1 MFLDTFPY
9 NAHTSCS
16 DSIWAGLPILTL
28 EGDSFQSRVASSLL
42 KTTGLNELITKN
54 EKEYVEKAIY
64 IAKNKEYLNQLK
76 KKLLTSKDNNP
87 LFDNKSFTH
96 NIEKAYSI
104 IFEKHINEKD
114 PEDVYL

>member
-1 MFLDTFPY
+1 MNINDY
-9 NAHTSCS
+9 IVN
-16 DSIWAGLPILTL
+16 
-28 EGDSFQSRVASSLL
+28 
-42 KTTGLNELITKN
+42 KN
-54 EKEYVEKAIY
+54 ENLSSVLKKID
-64 IAKNKEYLNQLK
+64 KNQLK